1 MCILLTLTQFYQL
14 RSYKNGKIF
23 STNENKLLVLYI
35 YAITKDFTIWQQKL
49 CNYLLSHIM
58 NIEINMF
65 NGRYHY
71 PNFD

>member
-35 YAITKDFTIWQQKL
+35 YAITKDFTI
-49 CNYLLSHIM
+49 
-58 NIEINMF
+58 
-65 NGRYHY
+65 
-71 PNFD
+71 